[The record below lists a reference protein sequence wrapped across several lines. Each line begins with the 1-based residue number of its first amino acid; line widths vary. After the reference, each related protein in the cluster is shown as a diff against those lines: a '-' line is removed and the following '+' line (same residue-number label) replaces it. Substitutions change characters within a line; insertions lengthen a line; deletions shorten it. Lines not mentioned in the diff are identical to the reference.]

1 MNGVRSERVAYAA
14 PFLVFFAFL
23 FLETVVRKI
32 GEGYAHWALSQ
43 PRYWIFPVQTAVCA
57 ALLWRLRSRI
67 TLRPLAGFG
76 FAAIIGLLT
85 LAVWISPQVIF
96 KAAPRYDGFD
106 PYFFGSTGWPFWGT
120 LAARLFRMVV
130 VVPFV
135 EEIFWRG
142 FLLRFLVREDFATVP
157 FGTFTWRSFLI
168 SIAGFCAVHS
178 MADWPAA
185 IVTGALFN
193 LVAYRTRSLAACV
206 LTHAI
211 TNLLLAIYILRTG
224 QWGFW

>member
-14 PFLVFFAFL
+14 PFLIFFAFL
-23 FLETVVRKI
+23 LLEAAVKKV
-32 GEGYAHWALSQ
+32 GEGYSHWALAQ
-43 PRYWIFPVQTAVCA
+43 PRYWVFPLQAAVCA
-57 ALLWRLRSRI
+57 AHLW
-67 TLRPLAGFG
+67 TLRRRVQFRPIVGFG
-76 FAAIIGLLT
+76 FATLIALLA

-96 KAAPRYDGFD
+96 KAAPRNDGFD
-106 PYFFGSTGWPFWGT
+106 PYFFGSSGWAFWGT
-120 LAARLFRMVV
+120 LIARLFRMVV

-142 FLLRFLVREDFATVP
+142 FLLRFLVREDFSSVP

-168 SIAGFCAVHS
+168 SIAGFCAVHAPS
-178 MADWPAA
+178 DWPAA

-193 LVAYRTRSLAACV
+193 LVAYRTRSLAACIF
-206 LTHAI
+206 THAV
-211 TNLLLAIYILRTG
+211 TNLVLAIYILRTG